1 MNMGFV
7 RKNNK
12 ANNIE
17 LRKVYN
23 IVLEKTIFFRIQEL
37 YLISEAS
44 SSS

>member
-1 MNMGFV
+1 MNAGLV
-7 RKNNK
+7 RNNNK
-12 ANNIE
+12 ANNME

-23 IVLEKTIFFRIQEL
+23 MVLEKTIFFRIQEL